1 MRGQSVVTFTRSVTV
16 ANGVFALEPLGE
28 LTQVIPFDRVDAV
41 LAESGRTERRLRT
54 LPSRVGVYYVLALG
68 LFAHIGSRLVRQK
81 LISGLAGLTVPVPS
95 EKALWDLRR
104 RIGVAP
110 RKASADRDPACT
122 GS

>member
-1 MRGQSVVTFTRSVTV
+1 MRGQSVVTFTRSVAV
-16 ANGVFALEPLGE
+16 ANGVFALGHLGE
-28 LTQVIPFDRVDAV
+28 LTQVIPFDRVNAA

-54 LPSRVGVYYVLALG
+54 LPSRVGVYFVLALG

-95 EKALWDLRR
+95 EKALRDLRR